1 MSFEQRVWIARDVQ
15 YKNRYLIIPTG
26 VNVNEYTATRS
37 EGNIIAAGDIV
48 SAENMNNLEARI
60 KSAIDEAG
68 SQFTVLGHYDTLS
81 ALQTAHSTGN
91 AGDAYFVGTST
102 PYNVYL
108 WDTVSSAWINVG
120 EIAGPI
126 GPAGADGADGTA
138 ATIAVGTVTTGA
150 AGSSA
155 AVANS
160 GTTSAAVFDFT
171 IPQGNKGDKGDTGE
185 TGPQGPAGADGTSF
199 TVLGLYAT
207 LSDLQTAHPTG
218 SAGNAYAVGTAE
230 SNTIYNWDIDT
241 SAWVNIGNLQGPA
254 GVAGTAATITV
265 GTVTTG
271 AAGSDATVT
280 NSGTTS
286 AAVFNFSIPQGI
298 QGIQGIQGETGATG
312 ESGIYPELTTG
323 TELQPN
329 TKYDFG
335 EVTSLTLTLATPT
348 SSESNEYLFCFK
360 SGTTA
365 TTLSLPAGVKW
376 VNGSAPTIKTNK
388 SYIVSILYANSEYL
402 VAAGEF

>member
-1 MSFEQRVWIARDVQ
+1 MAFEPRTWVARDAQ
-15 YKNRYLIIPTG
+15 YKSRWEITPTDST
-26 VNVNEYTATRS
+26 NIYTLARS
-37 EGNIIAAGDIV
+37 EGNIITPGDIV
-48 SAENMNNLEARI
+48 SAENMNDLETRI
-60 KSAIDEAG
+60 KNGVDAAG

-81 ALQTAHSTGN
+81 ALQTAHATGN
-91 AGDAYFVGTST
+91 AGDAYFVGAST
-102 PYNVYL
+102 PYSVYL

-120 EIAGPI
+120 EIAGPV
-126 GPAGADGADGTA
+126 GPAGADGTDGAA
-138 ATIAVGTVTTGA
+138 ATVTVGSVITGT

-155 AVANS
+155 TVTNA
-160 GTTSAAVFDFT
+160 GTTSAAVFNFS
-171 IPQGNKGDKGDTGE
+171 IPQGNKGDTGDTGE

-199 TVLGLYAT
+199 TILGLYAT
-207 LSDLQTAHPTG
+207 LTDLQTAHPTG
-218 SAGNAYAVGTAE
+218 NEGDAYAIGTAE
-230 SNTIYNWDIDT
+230 SNTIYNWDVDT
-241 SAWVNIGNLQGPA
+241 SAWVNIGNLQGPQ

-271 AAGSDATVT
+271 AAGSSAEVT

-286 AAVFNFSIPQGI
+286 AAVFNFAIPQGA
-298 QGIQGIQGETGATG
+298 QGIQGETGPAG

-360 SGTTA
+360 SGATA

-376 VNGSAPTIKTNK
+376 VNSSAPTIKTDK
-388 SYIVSILYANSEYL
+388 SYVVSILYANSEYL
-402 VAAGEF
+402 AAAGEF